1 MNERTCDFR
10 FAICDLLRKAAVS
23 VTVGILTADYE
34 DFADR
39 KTNLRL
45 CWFWLR
51 LGNTASAQIA
61 NLKSQNIPFPI
72 RVIREIRG

>member
-10 FAICDLLRKAAVS
+10 FAICDFLRKA
-23 VTVGILTADYE
+23 VGILTAD
-34 DFADR
+34 FADYTDR
-39 KTNLRL
+39 KRNLRL
-45 CWFWLR
+45 CWFWLG